1 LRISIFN
8 PASVPAP
15 VRNIICMN
23 HGFRD
28 FLSWLAYKEFP
39 MSFMIFLIGFVIFI
53 GGVAWALV
61 TAGVPQLYVVITSVI
76 LLGVGIVTGV
86 ARTRSK
92 DPS

>member
-1 LRISIFN
+1 
-8 PASVPAP
+8 
-15 VRNIICMN
+15 
-23 HGFRD
+23 
-28 FLSWLAYKEFP
+28 